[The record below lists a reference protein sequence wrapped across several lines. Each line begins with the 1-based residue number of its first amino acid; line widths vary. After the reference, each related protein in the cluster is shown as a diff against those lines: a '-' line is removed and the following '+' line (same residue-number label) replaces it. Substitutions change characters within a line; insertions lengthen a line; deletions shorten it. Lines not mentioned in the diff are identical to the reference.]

1 MGLGGTSG
9 GGGVSTGGSITA
21 MNPHTAKIAWR
32 HELPGGGGATG
43 MLTTAGKLL
52 FAGDGAGNIVAFDPA
67 NGKPLWH
74 SRVGNVSGAPQTYML
89 DGKQYLL
96 VAVGDALAAFAVYGS
111 Q

>member
-1 MGLGGTSG
+1 MDP
-9 GGGVSTGGSITA
+9 
-21 MNPHTAKIAWR
+21 NTAKIAWR

-67 NGKPLWH
+67 NGNPLWH
-74 SRVGNVSGAPQTYML
+74 SRLGSVAGAPQTFML

-96 VAVGDALAAFAVYGS
+96 VSLGDALAAYTIYGAK
-111 Q
+111 

>member
-1 MGLGGTSG
+1 MG

-21 MNPHTAKIAWR
+21 MDPATAKIAWR
-32 HELPGGGGATG
+32 HELPGGGGASG
-43 MLTTAGKLL
+43 MLTTAGRLL

-67 NGKPLWH
+67 NGKALWH
-74 SRVGNVSGAPQTYML
+74 SRIGAVSNAPQTYML

-96 VAVGDALAAFAVYGS
+96 VAAGDMLAAFAINGP

>member
-1 MGLGGTSG
+1 
-9 GGGVSTGGSITA
+9 

-52 FAGDGAGNIVAFDPA
+52 FAGDGAGNIVAFDPG

-96 VAVGDALAAFAVYGS
+96 VAVGDTLAAFAVYGA